1 MVWAEIGPP
10 VGEEKRFQQ
19 RVKYA
24 GSSSLVRCTLERES
38 DLLSDAAVAE
48 FDCKSLL
55 RVLPEIPLLRS
66 VSFRFERFMSL
77 RYLWGAE
84 GQDEGRSFLRFITY
98 VAIGGVTLGVA
109 ALLLALAIVRGFS
122 REIEDKIVGFGAHI
136 QVTSY
141 VQDEPLAQGAAL
153 RANLSRMDGI
163 ARVVPV
169 VEQPVLLRHSED
181 AIDGVVLLGLEQLPV
196 YLQKRVTTGTAGMRQ
211 GQGGHP
217 GLVVGRELA
226 NRLGLGVGQLVTA
239 FALQKGTSEG
249 EAIGIQP
256 PRVKQ
261 FRIRGVYDTSLKN
274 IDDVYVFS
282 GVSPA
287 RWLGNVPSPAV
298 SRFNV
303 TVDDV
308 SRIDSLA
315 AQIENRF
322 GFPVSARTIYQ
333 RYAGLFAWV
342 DLQQSIIP
350 LVIGVIVIVAAFNI
364 IGTLLMLILEKTR
377 EIGVLKSLGTSRGTL
392 KHLFLGLGLLIG
404 AVGTGIGTGL
414 ALTLALL
421 QQHFGLI
428 SLPAEA
434 YYMTTAPIG
443 LNPLDFVLVGTV
455 TILLCGAAAYVPARV
470 AARVE
475 PARAIRFE

>member
-1 MVWAEIGPP
+1 
-10 VGEEKRFQQ
+10 
-19 RVKYA
+19 
-24 GSSSLVRCTLERES
+24 
-38 DLLSDAAVAE
+38 
-48 FDCKSLL
+48 
-55 RVLPEIPLLRS
+55 
-66 VSFRFERFMSL
+66 MSL

-84 GQDEGRSFLRFITY
+84 GQKEGRSFLRFITY

-122 REIEDKIVGFGAHI
+122 REIENKIVGFGAHI

-141 VQDEPLAQGAAL
+141 VRDEPLAQGDAL
-153 RANLSRMDGI
+153 RSTLAQMDGI

-169 VEQPVLLRHSED
+169 VEQPVLLRHSAD
-181 AIDGVVLLGLEQLPV
+181 AIDGVVLLGMEQLPSH
-196 YLQKRVTTGTAGMRQ
+196 LRQRMETGTSEVRQ
-211 GQGGHP
+211 RPEDHP

-226 NRLGLGVGQLVTA
+226 DQLGLEKGQLVTA

-249 EAIGIQP
+249 EGMGIQP

-261 FRIRGVYDTSLKN
+261 FRVRGIYDTSLKN
-274 IDDVYVFS
+274 VDNVYVFS
-282 GVSPA
+282 DISTA
-287 RWLGNVPSPAV
+287 RWLGDVPAPAV

-303 TVDDV
+303 TVDEV

-315 AQIENRF
+315 AQTENRF

-364 IGTLLMLILEKTR
+364 IGTLLMMILEKTR
-377 EIGVLKSLGTSRGTL
+377 EIGVLKSLGTSGGAL
-392 KHLFLGLGLLIG
+392 KRLFLGLGLLIG
-404 AVGTGIGTGL
+404 AVGTGIGSSL

-421 QQHFGLI
+421 QQQFGI
-428 SLPAEA
+428 VSLPAEA

-443 LNPLDFVLVGTV
+443 LNPLDFVLVGFV

-475 PARAIRFE
+475 PVRAIRFK

>member
-1 MVWAEIGPP
+1 
-10 VGEEKRFQQ
+10 
-19 RVKYA
+19 
-24 GSSSLVRCTLERES
+24 
-38 DLLSDAAVAE
+38 
-48 FDCKSLL
+48 
-55 RVLPEIPLLRS
+55 
-66 VSFRFERFMSL
+66 MSL

-84 GQDEGRSFLRFITY
+84 GQKEGRSFLRFITY
-98 VAIGGVTLGVA
+98 VAIGGVALGVA

-122 REIEDKIVGFGAHI
+122 REIENKIVGFGSHI

-141 VQDEPLAQGAAL
+141 VQDQPLSQGGSL
-153 RANLSRMDGI
+153 RSGLARMDGI
-163 ARVVPV
+163 SRVSPV
-169 VEQPVLLRHSED
+169 VEQPVLLRHAED
-181 AIDGVVLLGLEQLPV
+181 AIDGVVLLGMKQLPSYLEQ
-196 YLQKRVTTGTAGMRQ
+196 RVESGAFDVQQ
-211 GQGGHP
+211 GEGDHP

-226 NRLGLGVGQLVTA
+226 DRLGLEVGQLVTT
-239 FALQKGTSEG
+239 FALQEDSSSEG
-249 EAIGIQP
+249 SMRVKP

-261 FRIRGVYDTSLKN
+261 FRVRGIYDTSLKN

-282 GVSPA
+282 TVSSA
-287 RWLGNVPSPAV
+287 RWLGNVPTPSV

-303 TVDDV
+303 TVADV

-333 RYAGLFAWV
+333 QYAGLFAWV

-364 IGTLLMLILEKTR
+364 IGTLLMMILEKTR
-377 EIGVLKSLGTSRGTL
+377 EIGVLKSLGTSGGAL
-392 KHLFLGLGLLIG
+392 KRLFLTLGLLIG
-404 AVGTGIGTGL
+404 AVGTGIGAGL

-421 QQHFGLI
+421 QQHFGII

-443 LNPLDFVLVGTV
+443 LNPLDFVLVAVV

-475 PARAIRFE
+475 PVRAIRFK